1 MRLIVGLGN
10 PGRQYTNSRHNMGFR
25 CVDHI
30 AQRWGIKFD
39 DRRSKAVLGHGRLIS
54 GSVVL
59 AKLRTFM
66 NRSGDGARYLLDRF
80 SGSPEDLVVIYDD
93 MDLPLG
99 RIRVRARGSAGGH
112 NGIDSIVGA
121 LGTQEFPRVRVGIG
135 RPLENEGSIDY
146 VLGNFRPEER
156 PVIAEAVV
164 RVEEVVACLLLEG
177 LDVAMNR
184 FN

>member
-1 MRLIVGLGN
+1 MRLVIGLGN
-10 PGRQYTNSRHNMGFR
+10 PGRQFTNSRHNVGFR

-30 AQRWGIKFD
+30 ARRWGIQFN
-39 DRRSKAVLGHGRLIS
+39 DRRAKAVVGQGRLLS
-54 GSVVL
+54 GPVLL
-59 AKLRTFM
+59 AKPRTFM

-121 LGTQEFPRVRVGIG
+121 LATQEFPRVRVGIG
-135 RPLENEGSIDY
+135 RPMENEDSIDY
-146 VLGNFRPEER
+146 VLGHFRPDET

-164 RVEEVVACLLLEG
+164 RVEEVVASVLLEG